1 VSTGEDM
8 FRGFKETAPT
18 DAMIMEIDRP
28 ASVRRLMEKLH
39 NIATMHLRC
48 DTFLRL
54 ASSSTV
60 SQLVEEIF
68 EPEIYSRV
76 KLISIVFER
85 EFRLVDPWCKN
96 TTVFILMAF
105 RTMPIANIDA
115 PVSQRRLNSVPRGPF
130 IETILHTSRGACGYA
145 VHNILTWPMSFT
157 KALKSFI

>member
-28 ASVRRLMEKLH
+28 ASVRRLMEELH

-48 DTFLRL
+48 GTFLRL
-54 ASSSTV
+54 TPSSTV

-115 PVSQRRLNSVPRGPF
+115 PVSQRRRLNSVPRGPF
-130 IETILHTSRGACGYA
+130 TETILHTSRGYA